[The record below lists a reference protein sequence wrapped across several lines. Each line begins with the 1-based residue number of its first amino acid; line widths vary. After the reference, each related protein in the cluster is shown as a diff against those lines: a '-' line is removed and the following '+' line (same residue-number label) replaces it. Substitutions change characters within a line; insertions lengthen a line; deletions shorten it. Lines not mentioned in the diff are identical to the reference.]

1 MILPFPA
8 QNIKFWKGFGVLTTY
23 SAMVSRPST
32 TSAKFPAETQALQI
46 QTNTSK
52 YTNAIKKK
60 KAQQRGHDGTFGI
73 REDDRHHGCSPVGD
87 LHGEVPLP
95 EHVLADRLP
104 RTGAAGERGG
114 HHHHHKAQERE
125 RQPSSSHC
133 EQSDSSWATHRTRGE
148 GCMQLILDG
157 LLI

>member
-46 QTNTSK
+46 QTNTRK

-60 KAQQRGHDGTFGI
+60 SSTEGT
-73 REDDRHHGCSPVGD
+73 
-87 LHGEVPLP
+87 
-95 EHVLADRLP
+95 
-104 RTGAAGERGG
+104 
-114 HHHHHKAQERE
+114 
-125 RQPSSSHC
+125 
-133 EQSDSSWATHRTRGE
+133 
-148 GCMQLILDG
+148 
-157 LLI
+157 